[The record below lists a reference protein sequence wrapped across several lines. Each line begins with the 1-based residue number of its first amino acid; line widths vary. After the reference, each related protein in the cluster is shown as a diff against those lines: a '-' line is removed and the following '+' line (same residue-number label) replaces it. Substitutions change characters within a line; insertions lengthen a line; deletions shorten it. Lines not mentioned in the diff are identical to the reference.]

1 MTDNTFERWDAR
13 RREVLGDSHVDRS
26 DAGTT
31 EFTEEF
37 MAFITRYAWGDVW
50 TRPGLEKKTRSLLNV
65 AMLAALNR
73 ESEFKL
79 HVKGALN
86 NGATSEDIK
95 EVLFQVSIYAGVPA
109 ALSAFQWA
117 QDVMDG
123 L

>member
-1 MTDNTFERWDAR
+1 MTENAFERGDNR
-13 RREVLGDSHVDRS
+13 RREVLGDAHVDRS
-26 DAGTT
+26 DAGKS

-37 MAFITRYAWGDVW
+37 MAFITRYAWGEVW
-50 TRPGLEKKTRSLLNV
+50 TRPGLEKRTRSLLNL

-86 NGATSEDIK
+86 NGATPNDVK

-109 ALSAFQWA
+109 ALSAFHWA
-117 QDVMDG
+117 QDVIDET
-123 L
+123 

>member
-1 MTDNTFERWDAR
+1 MTDNTFERGDAR
-13 RREVLGDSHVDRS
+13 RREVLGDPHVDRS

-50 TRPGLEKKTRSLLNV
+50 TRPGLEKKTRSLLNL

-79 HVKGALN
+79 HVKGALI
-86 NGATSEDIK
+86 NGVTSEQIK
-95 EVLFQVSIYAGVPA
+95 EVLFQVSIC
-109 ALSAFQWA
+109 
-117 QDVMDG
+117 QDT
-123 L
+123 

>member
-1 MTDNTFERWDAR
+1 MTDNTFERGDAR

-109 ALSAFQWA
+109 ALSAFRWV

>member
-1 MTDNTFERWDAR
+1 MTEDAFEKGDAR
-13 RREVLGDSHVDRS
+13 RREVLGDAHVDRS
-26 DAGTT
+26 DGGTT

-50 TRPGLEKKTRSLLNV
+50 TRPGLEKKTRSLLNL
-65 AMLAALNR
+65 AMLAALHR

-86 NGATSEDIK
+86 NGATPDDIK

-109 ALSAFQWA
+109 ALSAFHWA
-117 QDVMDG
+117 QDVMDRP
-123 L
+123 

>member
-1 MTDNTFERWDAR
+1 MTNDTFDRGDAR

-31 EFTEEF
+31 EFNEEF

-50 TRPGLEKKTRSLLNV
+50 TRPGLEKKTRSLLNL

>member
-1 MTDNTFERWDAR
+1 MTDNTFERGDAR

-37 MAFITRYAWGDVW
+37 MTFITRYAWGDVW

-86 NGATSEDIK
+86 NGVTSEDIK

>member
-1 MTDNTFERWDAR
+1 MTDNTFERGDAR

-50 TRPGLEKKTRSLLNV
+50 TRPGLDKKTRSLLNL

-86 NGATSEDIK
+86 NGVTSEDIK

>member
-1 MTDNTFERWDAR
+1 MTDNTFERGDAR
-13 RREVLGDSHVDRS
+13 RREVLGDTHVDRS

-37 MAFITRYAWGDVW
+37 MDFITRYAWGDVW
-50 TRPGLEKKTRSLLNV
+50 TRPGLEKKTRSLLNL

>member
-1 MTDNTFERWDAR
+1 MTDDTFERGDAR

-31 EFTEEF
+31 EFNEEF

-50 TRPGLEKKTRSLLNV
+50 NRPGLEKKTRSLLNL

-86 NGATSEDIK
+86 NGATSDEIK

-109 ALSAFQWA
+109 ALSAFRWV

>member
-1 MTDNTFERWDAR
+1 MTDNTFERGDAR

-50 TRPGLEKKTRSLLNV
+50 TRPGLEKKTRSLLNL

-86 NGATSEDIK
+86 NGVTSEDIK

>member
-1 MTDNTFERWDAR
+1 MTDNTFERGDAR

-26 DAGTT
+26 DAGIT

-37 MAFITRYAWGDVW
+37 MDFITRYAWGDVW

>member
-1 MTDNTFERWDAR
+1 MTDNTFERGDAR
-13 RREVLGDSHVDRS
+13 RREVLGDCHVDRS

-50 TRPGLEKKTRSLLNV
+50 TRPGLEKKTRSLLNI

-117 QDVMDG
+117 QDVMDE

>member
-1 MTDNTFERWDAR
+1 MTDNTFERGDAR

-26 DAGTT
+26 DAGAT
-31 EFTEEF
+31 EFTAEF

>member
-1 MTDNTFERWDAR
+1 MTDDTFERGDAR

-31 EFTEEF
+31 EFNEEF

-50 TRPGLEKKTRSLLNV
+50 TRPGLEKKTRSLLNL

-109 ALSAFQWA
+109 ALSSFQWA

>member
-1 MTDNTFERWDAR
+1 
-13 RREVLGDSHVDRS
+13 
-26 DAGTT
+26 
-31 EFTEEF
+31 

-50 TRPGLEKKTRSLLNV
+50 NRPGLEEKTRSLLNL

-86 NGATSEDIK
+86 NGATSDEIK

-109 ALSAFQWA
+109 ALSAFRWV

-123 L
+123 P

>member
-1 MTDNTFERWDAR
+1 MTDNTFERGDAR

-50 TRPGLEKKTRSLLNV
+50 TRPGLEKKTRSLLNL

-86 NGATSEDIK
+86 NGVTSEEIK

>member
-1 MTDNTFERWDAR
+1 MTDNTFERGDAR

-86 NGATSEDIK
+86 NGVTSEDIK

>member
-1 MTDNTFERWDAR
+1 MTDDTFERGDAR

-31 EFTEEF
+31 EFNEEF
-37 MAFITRYAWGDVW
+37 MAFITRYAWGEVW
-50 TRPGLEKKTRSLLNV
+50 TRPGLEKKTRSLLNL

>member
-1 MTDNTFERWDAR
+1 MTDNTFERGDAR

-26 DAGTT
+26 DAETT

-50 TRPGLEKKTRSLLNV
+50 TRPGLEKKTRSLLNL

>member
-1 MTDNTFERWDAR
+1 MTDNTFERGDAR

-50 TRPGLEKKTRSLLNV
+50 TRPGLEKKTRSLLNL

-86 NGATSEDIK
+86 NGVTSEDIK

-117 QDVMDG
+117 QEIMDE

>member
-1 MTDNTFERWDAR
+1 MTDNTFERGDAR

-26 DAGTT
+26 DAGIT

-50 TRPGLEKKTRSLLNV
+50 TRPGLEKKTRSLLNL

-86 NGATSEDIK
+86 NGVTSEDIK

>member
-1 MTDNTFERWDAR
+1 MTDDTFERGDAR

-31 EFTEEF
+31 EFNEEF

-50 TRPGLEKKTRSLLNV
+50 TRPGLEKKTRSLLNL

-117 QDVMDG
+117 EDVMDG

>member
-1 MTDNTFERWDAR
+1 MTDNTFERGDAR

-50 TRPGLEKKTRSLLNV
+50 TRPGLEKKTRSLLNL

-86 NGATSEDIK
+86 NGATLEDIK

-117 QDVMDG
+117 QDVMDE

>member
-1 MTDNTFERWDAR
+1 MTDDTFERGDAR

-31 EFTEEF
+31 EFNEEF

-50 TRPGLEKKTRSLLNV
+50 TRPGLEKKTRSLLNL

>member
-1 MTDNTFERWDAR
+1 MTDDTFERGDAR

-31 EFTEEF
+31 EFNEEF

-50 TRPGLEKKTRSLLNV
+50 NRPGLEKKTRSLLNL

-86 NGATSEDIK
+86 NGATSDEIK

-109 ALSAFQWA
+109 ALSAFRWA

>member
-1 MTDNTFERWDAR
+1 MTDNTFERGDAR

-37 MAFITRYAWGDVW
+37 MDFITRYAWGDVW
-50 TRPGLEKKTRSLLNV
+50 TRPGLEKKTRSLLNL

-95 EVLFQVSIYAGVPA
+95 EVLFQVAIYAGVPA

>member
-1 MTDNTFERWDAR
+1 MTDNTFERGDAR

-50 TRPGLEKKTRSLLNV
+50 TRPGLEKKTRSLLNL

-79 HVKGALN
+79 HVRGALN
-86 NGATSEDIK
+86 NGVTSEDIK

>member
-1 MTDNTFERWDAR
+1 MTDNTFERGDAR

-37 MAFITRYAWGDVW
+37 MDFITRYAWGDVW

-86 NGATSEDIK
+86 NGATSGDIK

>member
-1 MTDNTFERWDAR
+1 MTEDAFEKGDAR
-13 RREVLGDSHVDRS
+13 RREVLGDAHVDRS

-37 MAFITRYAWGDVW
+37 MTFITRYAWGDVW
-50 TRPGLEKKTRSLLNV
+50 TRPGLEKKTRSLLNL
-65 AMLAALNR
+65 AMLAALHR

-86 NGATSEDIK
+86 NGATPDDIK

-109 ALSAFQWA
+109 ALSAFHWA
-117 QDVMDG
+117 QDVMDRP
-123 L
+123 

>member
-1 MTDNTFERWDAR
+1 MTDDTFERGNAR

-31 EFTEEF
+31 EFNEEF

-50 TRPGLEKKTRSLLNV
+50 TRPGLEKKTRSLLNL

-117 QDVMDG
+117 EDVMDG

>member
-1 MTDNTFERWDAR
+1 MTDDTFKRGDAR

-31 EFTEEF
+31 EFNEEF

-50 TRPGLEKKTRSLLNV
+50 TRPGLEKKTRSLLNL

>member
-1 MTDNTFERWDAR
+1 MTDEIFERGDAR
-13 RREVLGDSHVDRS
+13 RREVLGDAHVDQS
-26 DAGTT
+26 NASTT

-50 TRPGLEKKTRSLLNV
+50 SRSGLEKKTRSLLNL

-86 NGATSEDIK
+86 NGATSDDIK

-117 QDVMDG
+117 KDVMDG
-123 L
+123 P

>member
-1 MTDNTFERWDAR
+1 MTDNTFERGDAR
-13 RREVLGDSHVDRS
+13 RREVLGDSHVNRS

-31 EFTEEF
+31 EFTGEF

-50 TRPGLEKKTRSLLNV
+50 TRPGLEKKTRSLLNL

>member
-1 MTDNTFERWDAR
+1 MTDDTFERGDAR

-31 EFTEEF
+31 EFNEEF

-50 TRPGLEKKTRSLLNV
+50 TRPGLEKKTRSLLNL

-86 NGATSEDIK
+86 NGVTSEDIK

>member
-1 MTDNTFERWDAR
+1 MTDNTFERGDAR

-50 TRPGLEKKTRSLLNV
+50 TRPGLEKKTRSLLNL

-79 HVKGALN
+79 HVTGALN
-86 NGATSEDIK
+86 NGVTSEDIK